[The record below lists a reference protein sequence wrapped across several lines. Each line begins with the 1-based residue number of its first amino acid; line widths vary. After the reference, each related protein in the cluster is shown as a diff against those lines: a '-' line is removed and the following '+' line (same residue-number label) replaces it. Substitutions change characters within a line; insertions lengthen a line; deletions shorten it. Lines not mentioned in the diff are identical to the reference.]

1 MWFTKV
7 SLKNP
12 VFATMVMLAI
22 VVLGL
27 FSYQR
32 MQVDQ
37 LPNIDLPVVV
47 VTADYPGASP
57 EIVESEVTKKI
68 EEGVNS
74 IAGIN
79 TLTSRSFEGQAVV
92 IIEFQLYVDGR
103 KAAEDVREKIAAI
116 RPLFRDEVKEPR
128 VLRFDPASR
137 AIWSVAVLPVN
148 VAPTLPTACGS
159 LPPEGALRLRPGE
172 AGSAAL
178 AGEEAAPTPPERAV
192 STGGASPEN
201 CREFDET
208 HGRSAGPPQA
218 RPAPSGGRELRE
230 ASERGGSIL
239 SAVELTNWA
248 DQVLRKRLEN
258 VRGAGSVTLVGA
270 TRREINVYL
279 DPQAMES
286 HGVTADQVVNAVRSE
301 NQDLPVGAIRSL
313 TQERVVKIDARM
325 KRPEDFG
332 KIIVARK
339 AQAAG
344 SSASGNASG
353 TPITVDQV
361 ARITDG
367 AQELESLALYNG
379 QRTLLLTVQKAQ
391 DENTLSVVDGLNK
404 ALAELKPLLPPGAR
418 LELITDGSRPIRV
431 AVQNVGRTLIE
442 GALLTVLIVFLFLNS
457 WRSTVI
463 TGLTLPI
470 SIIGTFL
477 FMNLFGFT
485 INMITLMALSLC
497 VGLLIDDAIVVRENI
512 VRHVKM
518 GKAPYQASLD
528 GTQEIGLAVLATTF
542 SIVAVFLPIG
552 FMGGII
558 GKFFHEFGITI
569 VAAVLI
575 SMFVSFTLDPM
586 LSSIW
591 HDPAIDVDGK
601 PASSRSLYDRTIGR
615 VTGWFDR
622 ATEKL
627 SDRYQGIL
635 RWSLVHKLATLGL
648 ALVIFIISIVMVPLL
663 GTEFVPKADFSET
676 SLNFYTPVGSSLEST
691 EAKARQVEAIVR
703 EFPEVKYTLATIN
716 TGNAQGKIYA
726 SVYVRLVDRK
736 ARSVSVD
743 QLSGVLRERLKQ
755 VPGITVTH
763 VGLLDSVG
771 GNKQVEFSLQ
781 GPDLKELERL
791 SGLISE
797 KIRGI
802 PGLVDLDSSVK
813 ANKPV
818 IEVDVRRDAASDL
831 GFSVSQIAASLRTLV
846 AGQTVGNWRAP
857 DDQTYDVNVR
867 LAPDARNSAADLER
881 LPFTNSTLGSNADG
895 SARIVRLSQLAS
907 VKESTGP
914 NQINRRNLAR
924 EVAIN
929 GNVFKRSAGEVS
941 GDIRAALDGMS
952 LPPGYRYQFSGST
965 RNMAESFGYAVSALV
980 MAILFIYMILASQFK
995 SFLQPLALMT
1005 SLPLTLIGVVLAL
1018 LLFRST
1024 LSMFSLIGVVMLMGL
1039 VTKNAILLV
1048 DFAIRMRAP
1057 WLDAD
1062 GRWVQGMERSEALL
1076 EAARVRLRPILMT
1089 TLAMIF
1095 GMVPLAFA
1103 LTEGAEQ
1110 RAPMGQAVIGGV
1122 ITSSLL
1128 TLVVVP
1134 VTYCFMDDLAQWF
1147 KRRFSKKADPG
1158 AQPDPAA
1165 SVTSPD

>member
-1 MWFTKV
+1 MWFTRV

-32 MQVDQ
+32 LKVDQ
-37 LPNIDLPVVV
+37 FPNIDFPVVV
-47 VTADYPGASP
+47 VTAEYPGASP
-57 EIVESEVTKKI
+57 EIVESEVTKKL

-79 TLTSRSFEGQAVV
+79 ALTSRTYEGQAVV
-92 IIEFQLYVDGR
+92 VIEFQLHIDGR
-103 KAAEDVREKIAAI
+103 KAAEDVREKVAAV
-116 RPLFRDEVKEPR
+116 RPSFRTEVKEPR
-128 VLRFDPASR
+128 VLRFDPSSR
-137 AIWSVAVLPVN
+137 AIWSLAVLPD
-148 VAPTLPTACGS
+148 
-159 LPPEGALRLRPGE
+159 
-172 AGSAAL
+172 AAK
-178 AGEEAAPTPPERAV
+178 AKAMT
-192 STGGASPEN
+192 S
-201 CREFDET
+201 
-208 HGRSAGPPQA
+208 
-218 RPAPSGGRELRE
+218 
-230 ASERGGSIL
+230 
-239 SAVELTNWA
+239 VELTNWA
-248 DQVLRKRLEN
+248 DQVLKKRLEN
-258 VRGAGSVTLVGA
+258 VRGVGSVTLVGG
-270 TRREINVYL
+270 TKREINIYL
-279 DPQAMES
+279 DPAAMEAL
-286 HGVTADQVVNAVRSE
+286 GITPDQVVAAVRNE

-313 TQERVVKIDARM
+313 AQERVVQIDARM
-325 KRPEDFG
+325 QRPEDFG
-332 KIIVARK
+332 RIIVARK
-339 AQAAG
+339 GSGAAG
-344 SSASGNASG
+344 QAGGGVA
-353 TPITVDQV
+353 VRLDQV
-361 ARITDG
+361 ARVADG
-367 AQELESLALYNG
+367 AQEIDSLALYNG
-379 QRTLLLTVQKAQ
+379 GRTLLLTVQKAQ
-391 DENTLSVVDGLNK
+391 DENTIQVVDGLKKTVDEIK
-404 ALAELKPLLPPGAR
+404 AQLPPGVR
-418 LELITDGSRPIRV
+418 LEPIADGSRPIRV
-431 AVQNVGRTLIE
+431 SVENVRRTLIE

-512 VRHVKM
+512 VRHVQM
-518 GKAPYQASLD
+518 GKTPYQASLD

-558 GKFFHEFGITI
+558 GKFFHEFGVTI

-591 HDPAIDVDGK
+591 HDPEIEAHGK
-601 PASSRSLYDRTIGR
+601 PKANPSFYDRTIGR

-622 ATEKL
+622 GSEAL
-627 SDRYQGIL
+627 GDAYQGIL
-635 RWSLVHKLATLGL
+635 RWSLVHKLATVGL
-648 ALVIFIISIVMVPLL
+648 AIAVFVTSVVMVPLL

-676 SLNFYTPVGSSLEST
+676 TLNFYTPVGSSLEVT
-691 EAKARQVEAIVR
+691 EAKARQVESIVR
-703 EFPEVKYTLATIN
+703 EFPEVKYTLSTIN

-726 SVYVRLVDRK
+726 SVFVRMVDRK
-736 ARSVSVD
+736 ERSRSVD
-743 QLSGVLRERLKQ
+743 QMAGVLRERLKQ

-763 VGLLDSVG
+763 VGLLDAVG

-791 SGLISE
+791 ARLVTE
-797 KIRGI
+797 KIRPV

-813 ANKPV
+813 ADKPV
-818 IEVDVRRDAASDL
+818 IDIDVRRDAASDL
-831 GFSVSQIAASLRTLV
+831 GLSVAQIAASLRTLV

-867 LAPDARNSAADLER
+867 LSPDARNAPQDLER
-881 LPFTNSTLGSNADG
+881 LPFATGTNADG
-895 SARIVRLSQLAS
+895 STRIVRLNQVAQVS
-907 VKESTGP
+907 EGTGP
-914 NQINRRNLAR
+914 NQINRRDLMR

-929 GNVFKRSAGEVS
+929 GNVFNRSAGEVS
-941 GDIRAALDGMS
+941 NDIRAQLDTIS
-952 LPPGYRYQFSGST
+952 FPPGYRYQFSGST
-965 RNMAESFGYAVSALV
+965 KNMAESFGYAVSALA
-980 MAILFIYMILASQFK
+980 MAVIFIYMILASQFK

-1024 LSMFSLIGVVMLMGL
+1024 LSMFSIIGIVMLMGL

-1048 DFAIRMRAP
+1048 DFAIRMRE
-1057 WLDAD
+1057 
-1062 GRWVQGMERSEALL
+1062 QGMNRTEALL
-1076 EAARVRLRPILMT
+1076 HAAKVRLRPILMT

-1103 LTEGAEQ
+1103 LTEGSEQ

-1134 VTYCFMDDLAQWF
+1134 VVYCYLDDLAHWL
-1147 KRRFSKKADPG
+1147 RRRPRTTGGGGSADALPASKIDDLP
-1158 AQPDPAA
+1158 
-1165 SVTSPD
+1165 

>member
-1 MWFTKV
+1 MWFTQV

-12 VFATMVMLAI
+12 VFATMMMLAI

-32 MQVDQ
+32 LQVDQ
-37 LPNIDLPVVV
+37 FPNIDLPVVV

-57 EIVESEVTKKI
+57 EIVESEVTKKL

-74 IAGIN
+74 IAGVSA
-79 TLTSRSFEGQAVV
+79 LTSRSYEGQSVV
-92 IIEFQLYVDGR
+92 IIEFQLYIDGR
-103 KAAEDVREKIAAI
+103 KAAESVREKIATI
-116 RPLFRDEVKEPR
+116 RPNLRAEVKEPR
-128 VLRFDPASR
+128 VLRFDPSSR
-137 AIWSVAVLPVN
+137 AIWSVAVLP
-148 VAPTLPTACGS
+148 APTLATPC
-159 LPPEGALRLRPGE
+159 
-172 AGSAAL
+172 AAL
-178 AGEEAAPTPPERAV
+178 PL
-192 STGGASPEN
+192 SPETGAI
-201 CREFDET
+201 FP
-208 HGRSAGPPQA
+208 GGGPSEKC
-218 RPAPSGGRELRE
+218 PSP
-230 ASERGGSIL
+230 STM

-248 DQVLRKRLEN
+248 DQTLKKRLEN
-258 VRGAGSVTLVGA
+258 VRGAGSVNIVGG
-270 TRREINVYL
+270 TKREINVYL
-279 DPQAMES
+279 NPQAMES
-286 HGVTADQVVNAVRSE
+286 LGVTADQVVNAVRNE
-301 NQDLPVGAIRSL
+301 NQDLPIGSIRSL
-313 TQERVVKIDARM
+313 SEERVVKIDARM

-339 AQAAG
+339 G
-344 SSASGNASG
+344 G
-353 TPITVDQV
+353 TAVTVDQV
-361 ARITDG
+361 ARIADG
-367 AQELESLALYNG
+367 AQEIDSLALYNG

-391 DENTLSVVDGLNK
+391 DENTIQVVDGLNK
-404 ALAELKPLLPPGAR
+404 AIVEMKAVLPPGLK
-418 LELITDGSRPIRV
+418 LELVTDSSRPIRV
-431 AVQNVGRTLIE
+431 GVENVRRTLIE

-512 VRHVKM
+512 VRHVQM
-518 GKAPYQASLD
+518 GKTPYQASMD
-528 GTQEIGLAVLATTF
+528 GTKEIGLAVLATTF
-542 SIVAVFLPIG
+542 SIVAVFLPVG

-591 HDPAIDVDGK
+591 HDPAIDAHGK
-601 PASSRSLYDRTIGR
+601 RGPPVTLYDKTIGR
-615 VTGWFDR
+615 VTGWFDT
-622 ATEKL
+622 ATERL
-627 SDRYQGIL
+627 SDGYQSIL
-635 RWSLVHKLATLGL
+635 RWALIHKIKTMLL
-648 ALVIFIISIVMVPLL
+648 ALGIFVVSIFMVPLL

-676 SLNFYTPVGSSLEST
+676 SLNFYTPVGSSLEAT
-691 EAKARQVEAIVR
+691 EAKAKQVEAIVR
-703 EFPEVKYTLATIN
+703 EFPEVRYTLATLN

-726 SVYVRLVDRK
+726 NVYVRLVDRK
-736 ARSVSVD
+736 ARSRSVD
-743 QLSGVLRERLKQ
+743 QMSGLLRERLKQ

-763 VGLLDSVG
+763 VGLLDAVG

-791 SGLISE
+791 SRVVQAN
-797 KIRGI
+797 IRGI

-813 ANKPV
+813 ADKPV
-818 IEVDVRRDAASDL
+818 IQVDVRRDAASDL
-831 GFSVSQIAASLRTLV
+831 GLSVSSIAASLRTLV

-867 LAPDARNSAADLER
+867 LSPDARNAPADLER
-881 LPFTNSTLGSNADG
+881 LPFMTSTTGANADG
-895 SARIVRLSQLAS
+895 STRIVRLSQVAS

-914 NQINRRNLAR
+914 NQINRRDLVR

-929 GNVFKRSAGEVS
+929 ANVFNRSAGEVS
-941 GDIRAALDGMS
+941 NDIKAALEKTPF
-952 LPPGYRYQFSGST
+952 PPGYKYQFSGST
-965 RNMAESFGYAVSALV
+965 KNMAESFGYAISALV

-1024 LSMFSLIGVVMLMGL
+1024 LSMFSIIGVVMLMGL

-1048 DFAIRMRAP
+1048 DFAIRMREE
-1057 WLDAD
+1057 
-1062 GRWVQGMERSEALL
+1062 GMERSEALL
-1076 EAARVRLRPILMT
+1076 VAAKVRLRPILMT

-1095 GMVPLAFA
+1095 GMIPLAFA
-1103 LTEGAEQ
+1103 LTEGSEQ

-1147 KRRFSKKADPG
+1147 KRKFGANTATASKAPPH
-1158 AQPDPAA
+1158 QPD
-1165 SVTSPD
+1165 